1 MFERIVLR
9 RSLDGPLIS
18 AGEIAEALL
27 YYQNVHLVLDYSSF
41 IGLLKGIGMRTLLRV
56 LSLPDVKCTYIEET
70 TGTHT
75 EKTPA
80 GPIYSLT
87 AFRVVGHQDV
97 GQLDSKKKRLEYLL
111 DRHGYSRA
119 ECRKLAERFRKMV
132 HYKNIT
138 DDYYVKG
145 GIIQAAQLDLL
156 DTDYVAMASRIASQ
170 ELLGSYSLPP
180 NFYFDVRLLGNRF
193 QVDTNLD
200 FNLISKIQQAI
211 DPNAGEYT
219 PAHIASSLLNASAGM
234 VMAGHYGGDFYTSDA
249 ESKIIE
255 LRQKL
260 LLKRFRR
267 DQEELDKFK
276 EVALQGCPSIA
287 DSINNGD
294 RTIEEFIELLSAARK
309 FKVWLK
315 SKSPDESLLAAY
327 VEDINSIGWLNGMSG
342 KTVRYGLGLVAGALD
357 PAIGATISAADTFLL
372 ERLLA
377 GWRPNQFISKKVK
390 PFVLV
395 NDDDI

>member
-41 IGLLKGIGMRTLLRV
+41 IGLLKKIGMRTLLRV
-56 LSLPDVKCTYIEET
+56 ISLPDVKCTYIEET

-75 EKTPA
+75 EQTPV

-97 GQLDSKKKRLEYLL
+97 GQLDSKKKRLEYVL
-111 DRHGYSRA
+111 DRHGYSKS
-119 ECRKLAERFRKMV
+119 ECKRLAERFRQMV

-170 ELLGSYSLPP
+170 ELLGSHSLPQD
-180 NFYFDVRLLGNRF
+180 FYFEVRLLGNRF

-200 FNLISKIQQAI
+200 FDLISKIQQAI

-219 PAHIASSLLNASAGM
+219 PAHITSALLNASSGM

-255 LRQKL
+255 LRQKIL
-260 LLKRFRR
+260 FQRFRR
-267 DQEELDKFK
+267 DQEELGKFK
-276 EVALQGCPSIA
+276 EVALHGCPSIA
-287 DSINNGD
+287 DAVNNGD
-294 RTIEEFIELLSAARK
+294 RTIDEFLELLSAARK
-309 FKVWLK
+309 FKAWLK
-315 SKSPDESLLAAY
+315 SKSPDESLLTAY
-327 VEDINSIGWLNGMSG
+327 VEDINSIGWLSRLSG
-342 KTVRYGLGLVAGALD
+342 KTIRYGLGLAAGALD
-357 PAIGATISAADTFLL
+357 PVIAAAISAADTFLL
-372 ERLLA
+372 DRIVA
-377 GWRPNQFISKKVK
+377 GWRPNQFISKKVR
-390 PFVLV
+390 PFVLTK
-395 NDDDI
+395 DDDL